1 MSSDNDFEDMN
12 NENTDESQYAGMTKS
27 TYGSLKKGSVAMI
40 KDRPCKVL
48 EVSTGKTGKHGAAKT
63 IVKGSDLITDKIV
76 VTSSTT
82 AGTVWLPLVERK
94 TFNLIDLQEDY
105 ASLQD
110 ETGNMFDYKIN
121 LEDEYG
127 KFIVEN
133 RASDNL
139 VMTLIFVIGEHRV
152 IDAKLEKQ

>member
-1 MSSDNDFEDMN
+1 MSFDGDFENAQNDN
-12 NENTDESQYAGMTKS
+12 IDESQFVGMTKS
-27 TYGSLKKGSVAMI
+27 TYGSLKKGSVAML
-40 KDRPCKVL
+40 KMRPCKIL

-82 AGTVWLPLVERK
+82 TGTVWLPLVERK

-105 ASLQD
+105 VSVQD

-121 LEDEYG
+121 LDDEHG
-127 KFIVEN
+127 KFISEN
-133 RASDNL
+133 KTCDNL
-139 VMTLIFVIGEHRV
+139 VLTMIFVIGEHRV
-152 IDAKLEKQ
+152 IDTKLEK

>member
-1 MSSDNDFEDMN
+1 MSSDNEFDNVN
-12 NENTDESQYAGMTKS
+12 NDNLDESQYAGMTKS
-27 TYGSLKKGSVAMI
+27 TYGSLKKGSVAML
-40 KDRPCKVL
+40 KLRPCKIL

-82 AGTVWLPLVERK
+82 VGTVWLPNVERK
-94 TFNLIDLQEDY
+94 TFGLIDLQDNY

-110 ETGNMFDYKIN
+110 ESGNMFDYKIN

-133 RASDNL
+133 KENDNL
-139 VMTLIFVIGEHRV
+139 VITLLFVIGEHRV
-152 IDAKLEKQ
+152 VDARLEK

>member
-12 NENTDESQYAGMTKS
+12 NENTDESQYANMTKS
-27 TYGSLKKGSVAMI
+27 TYGSLKKGSVAML

-133 RASDNL
+133 KTNDNL

-152 IDAKLEKQ
+152 IDAKLEK